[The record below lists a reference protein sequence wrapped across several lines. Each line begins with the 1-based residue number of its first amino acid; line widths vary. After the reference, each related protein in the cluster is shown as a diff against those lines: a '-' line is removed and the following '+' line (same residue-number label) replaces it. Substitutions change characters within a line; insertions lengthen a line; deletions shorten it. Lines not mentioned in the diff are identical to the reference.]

1 MKQSTIFAIAAALFA
16 STSAVAQVSYPPAQK
31 GTTVDEYFGEKVADP
46 YRWLEDD
53 MSQQTADWVKAENAV
68 TRKYLNSIPMRANI
82 LKRLKETVNY
92 EKSGIPFEKNGKW

>member
-1 MKQSTIFAIAAALFA
+1 MLWHLRGLHSIKPIHYIFSMKQSTIFAIAAALFA

-68 TRKYLNSIPMRANI
+68 TR
-82 LKRLKETVNY
+82 
-92 EKSGIPFEKNGKW
+92 